1 MFRRVYRLKLRLALL
16 SFWKYNFSLN
26 YFQNHYFSTYSPV
39 LERQFFNLFNVCD
52 NRLYYW
58 VIIETPNPQWLFQKS
73 KTIQEPRLV
82 FLKTTVEYIVKSKIQ
97 CYDVMNTTLTNADLL
112 SNIPERYAALGFQEL
127 SNYHSVGFGHICLGR
142 AIIVW
147 FWTFS
152 LLAENF
158 FFLAKTRH
166 SGCQLA
172 VLVTSS
178 NFSLDSHSSW
188 PSLIIIYWLIN

>member
-16 SFWKYNFSLN
+16 SFWIYNFSLN
-26 YFQNHYFSTYSPV
+26 YFQNHYFFTYSPV

-112 SNIPERYAALGFQEL
+112 SNIPERYAALGFQQL
-127 SNYHSVGFGHICLGR
+127 SNCHSVGF
-142 AIIVW
+142 
-147 FWTFS
+147 
-152 LLAENF
+152 F
-158 FFLAKTRH
+158 FF
-166 SGCQLA
+166 
-172 VLVTSS
+172 
-178 NFSLDSHSSW
+178 F
-188 PSLIIIYWLIN
+188 